1 MNQHLDLRQCV
12 NRQCR
17 GLGRKQR
24 DEVDRDGLCTQVV
37 SMLDGL
43 PVRSVGEWA
52 YDKIYRL
59 IQYFGIFA
67 SGMKN
72 QWEALNLCRD
82 WERAR
87 SLYCSRRL

>member
-52 YDKIYRL
+52 YTR
-59 IQYFGIFA
+59 FTA
-67 SGMKN
+67 
-72 QWEALNLCRD
+72 
-82 WERAR
+82 
-87 SLYCSRRL
+87 